1 MRQFSTAG
9 SSLLDKAAPESF
21 SSRMEA
27 ERARNYTECQQID
40 VSFTH
45 KFLPTV
51 YILVFIIGASAN
63 VCGLRSVYR
72 SWKKMGNINVFVLN
86 LGVADLLY
94 VSTLP
99 FLVSYYAASSRWVF
113 GQTFCKIM
121 RFCFNLNLYGS
132 IGFLTCISLYR
143 YLGIVHT
150 MRVMGKIST
159 RMSVAISALVW
170 MLVFVQIL
178 PDMYFDKSKPNSSES
193 CYDTTSDQWIRDYLS
208 YSLGWTVT
216 GFVIPLIII
225 LLCYGHII
233 VVLATRANVDSLLKQ
248 RCLKLVIMLTVLFSI
263 CFIPYHIFRNLNL
276 KTRILKMEGTCY
288 KSFDNIYVAHQVC
301 RGLVCLNSAINPL
314 IYLVA
319 NDEFLMRLHNMS
331 KQARLSLMQLSG
343 VVIYRRPQE
352 VDSLADTRQEIEGP
366 ESN

>member
-1 MRQFSTAG
+1 
-9 SSLLDKAAPESF
+9 
-21 SSRMEA
+21 MEA
-27 ERARNYTECQQID
+27 ESRSLKNGSGCQEID
-40 VSFTH
+40 LSFTH

-51 YILVFIIGASAN
+51 YVLVFIIGASAN
-63 VCGLRSVYR
+63 VCGLRSVCR
-72 SWKKMGNINVFVLN
+72 GWKKMGNINVFVLN

-113 GQTFCKIM
+113 GHTFCKIT

-150 MRVMGKIST
+150 MRVMGKINT

-170 MLVFVQIL
+170 TLVFVQIL
-178 PDMYFDKSKPNSSES
+178 PDMYFDKSKPNSSEA
-193 CYDTTSDQWIRDYLS
+193 CYDTTNNQWIRDYLS

-216 GFVIPLIII
+216 GFVIPLLII

-233 VVLATRANVDSLLKQ
+233 VVLATRANVDVLLKQ

-263 CFIPYHIFRNLNL
+263 CFIPYHILRNLNL
-276 KTRILKMEGTCY
+276 KTRILKTEGTCH
-288 KSFDNIYVAHQVC
+288 KSFDSIYVAHQVC

-314 IYLVA
+314 IYLVG
-319 NDEFLMRLHNMS
+319 NDEFLMRLHNVS
-331 KQARLSLMQLSG
+331 KRARLSLMQLSG

-366 ESN
+366 ERN